1 MKEPPV
7 PYNEAARLDCLYKLS
22 ILDTEPDKQF
32 DHITKFCQLLFDV
45 PIAIVSLIDAKR
57 QWFKSRQGLAADQTS
72 RKISFCGHAIACCI
86 AENFGDRIFHIR
98 DALRDDRF
106 KDNPLVSGDPKIRFY
121 AGFVLRSEDN
131 FNLGTLCIIDN
142 KPRELSKLH
151 REYLIEMGLIVESII
166 QSKYVED
173 RDLQTGIY
181 NRTAFSLISKYIL
194 SNTIKYNQN
203 LNLFCFKLEHPAM
216 SSIEMFMTELKQVFG
231 ESEIL
236 ARIGQDKFVA
246 LISSNSKQ
254 AANALQANFVNSMNR
269 QNGRLDSSSKIKLHV
284 DLLTLMPNQLTETMN
299 LLSMADRHFMR
310 NQSNA
315 TSN

>member
-1 MKEPPV
+1 MREPPV

-45 PIAIVSLIDAKR
+45 PIVIVSLIDAKR
-57 QWFKSRQGLAADQTS
+57 QWFKSRQGLAASQTS

-86 AENFGDRIFHIR
+86 AENFSDRIFHIP
-98 DALRDDRF
+98 DALQDDRF

-131 FNLGTLCIIDN
+131 FNLGTLCIIDS
-142 KPRELSKLH
+142 KPRELSDLH

-181 NRTAFSLISKYIL
+181 NRTAFSLVSKYIV
-194 SNTIKYNQN
+194 SNSIKHNHNISLY
-203 LNLFCFKLEHPAM
+203 CFKLEHSDV
-216 SSIEMFMTELKQVFG
+216 SSIEIFMVELKRIFG
-231 ESEIL
+231 ESEML
-236 ARIGQDKFVA
+236 ARVGQDKFVA
-246 LISSNSKQ
+246 LVSGANNQ
-254 AANALQANFVNSMNR
+254 AVNALQTKFVNSISNQNRRLDPNR
-269 QNGRLDSSSKIKLHV
+269 QIKFHF
-284 DLLTLMPNQLTETMN
+284 DLLTLMPNQLSTSMN
-299 LLSMADRHFMR
+299 LLSVVDKRFMG
-310 NQSNA
+310 NSSASN
-315 TSN
+315 N